1 MVLDFETAAD
11 RAVDREENDDVLV
24 VRLDGR
30 EMALRKP
37 TAAQYAVAQS
47 ALRRKDLGRFLEFML
62 AIFKDVDDRE
72 WLRDRLE
79 DPEDPFEIYVD
90 EEYEGVTLLSIW
102 KAVVEEMAARPTS
115 SPTGSSRSRSTTGS
129 PSTGGQRRKATRRST
144 SPSTG
149 S

>member
-11 RAVDREENDDVLV
+11 RAVDRQEGEDTLAI
-24 VRLDGR
+24 RLDGR
-30 EMALRKP
+30 EMPLRKP

-62 AIFKDVDDRE
+62 AIFKDPDDRE
-72 WLRDRLE
+72 YLRDRLE

-102 KAVVEEMAARPTS
+102 KAVVGEMAARPTS
-115 SPTGSSRSRSTTGS
+115 SPSGSSTSRSTTGS
-129 PSTGGQRRKATRRST
+129 SSTGGARRKATRRST
-144 SPSTG
+144 SQSTG

>member
-11 RAVDREENDDVLV
+11 RAVDRQENEEHLA

-30 EMALRKP
+30 EMLLRKP

-62 AIFKDVDDRE
+62 SIFKEVDDRE

-79 DPEDPFEIYVD
+79 DPDDPFEIYVD

-115 SPTGSSRSRSTTGS
+115 SPNGSSTSRSTSGS
-129 PSTGGQRRKATRRST
+129 SSTGGQRRKATRRST